1 MTGHDENATPA
12 VAAAPYEQPAA
23 NERETPL
30 PTDAATC
37 EADVSVPPSRFLR
50 GLRTFESFRYRDY
63 TYFFAGAL
71 VSNTGSWMQTVAL
84 GWLVWELTSSSSA
97 LGVVNFL
104 SGIPIFVFI
113 IFAGALADH
122 LDRRRLLVVAQAL
135 LMGEAF
141 ALGWLNQTGAISIPW
156 IYALTLAAGVVSAF
170 MFPAW
175 QAMVPDL
182 VPRSSLLNAI
192 ALSSAQFNAA
202 RLVGPALA
210 ALVLATFGSGDS
222 SLGITAVFYVNGVS
236 FLFVIAALLVIQPRQ
251 ERARATKESALTSL
265 LAGLT
270 YAREHRRVLMHL
282 VSAAMLTIF
291 GMPFSALLPVIAA
304 KQFGLGSAGYS
315 LLQGANGAGALVG
328 ALVIASLPHDARR
341 ESIVRWGMTAM
352 AVGLITLSLTHSLTV
367 AIPVLVVNGAA
378 FLSCV
383 SSINTNL
390 QTAVPAQLRGR
401 VMSLFVL
408 SFMGM
413 MPFGALAFGALG
425 DLVGASYAVLAGAIV
440 LLGWAAYMHAR
451 PALLCAEGE
460 ARC

>member
-1 MTGHDENATPA
+1 MAEHDDCAAPAATP
-12 VAAAPYEQPAA
+12 VRPAA
-23 NERETPL
+23 DERQTPL
-30 PTDAATC
+30 PSDTPTC
-37 EADVSVPPSRFLR
+37 EADVSVPPRRFLH

-63 TYFFAGAL
+63 AYFFAGAL

-84 GWLVWELTSSSSA
+84 GWLVWELTNSSSA

-104 SGIPIFVFI
+104 AGIPIFVFI

-122 LDRRRLLVVAQAL
+122 LDRRRLLIVAQAL
-135 LMGEAF
+135 LMGEAL
-141 ALGWLNQTGAISIPW
+141 ALGWLNQTGAISIVK

-182 VPRSSLLNAI
+182 VPRRSLLNAI

-202 RLVGPALA
+202 RLIGPALA
-210 ALVLATFGSGDS
+210 AAVLAAFGSGDS
-222 SLGITAVFYVNGVS
+222 SLGITAVFYVNAVS
-236 FLFVIAALLVIQPRQ
+236 FLFVIAALLVIKPRQ
-251 ERARATKESALTSL
+251 ERPAPSGDSPLSSV
-265 LAGLT
+265 LAGLR
-270 YAREHRRVLMHL
+270 YARQHRRVWMHL
-282 VSAAMLTIF
+282 ASAAVLTIF

-304 KQFGLGSAGYS
+304 KQFGLGSTGYS
-315 LLQGANGAGALVG
+315 LLQGANGGGALVG
-328 ALVIASLPHDARR
+328 ALVIASLPHDVSR
-341 ESIVRWGMTAM
+341 ESIIRWGMGAM
-352 AVGLITLSLTHSLTV
+352 ALGLMTLALTRSLTV

-378 FLSCV
+378 FLACV

-390 QTAVPAQLRGR
+390 QTTVPAELRGR

-425 DLVGASYAVLAGAIV
+425 DLVGASYAVLTGAAV
-440 LLGWAAYMHAR
+440 LLAWSAFLLAR
-451 PALLCAEGE
+451 PALLCAEGR